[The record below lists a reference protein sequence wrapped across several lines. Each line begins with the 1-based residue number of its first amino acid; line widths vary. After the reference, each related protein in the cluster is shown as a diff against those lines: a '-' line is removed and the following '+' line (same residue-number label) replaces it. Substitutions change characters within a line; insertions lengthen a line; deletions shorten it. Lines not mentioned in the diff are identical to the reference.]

1 MDGIRARIAR
11 AFGKWPRDDREDL
24 TQVNQQRTAE
34 RLTTA
39 DYIVHQEITRRYLDL
54 INQELLDAVIS
65 SGSLDADGEA
75 LARSWLARVLFLPE
89 HVKRGR
95 RAARKVVLKNGGVDI
110 ARNRFSQLWQAGK
123 EVRTAAER
131 SGHRH
136 AWVFESGEG
145 RPLDESRQQAYE
157 GCDPRGPIEFVVAPG
172 YVVDG
177 DKLYVKQVVFT
188 RPTRQPGR
196 VPG

>member
-1 MDGIRARIAR
+1 VDSIRAGIAR
-11 AFGKWPRDDREDL
+11 AFKRRPDDDREEPARGSS
-24 TQVNQQRTAE
+24 QRTGK

-39 DYIVHQEITRRYLDL
+39 EYIVHQEVTRRYLDL

-89 HVKRGR
+89 HVRRGR

-123 EVRTAAER
+123 EVRAAAER
-131 SGHRH
+131 SGHQH
-136 AWVFESGEG
+136 AWVFESAEG
-145 RPLDESRQQAYE
+145 RTLDESRQQAYE

-188 RPTRQPGR
+188 KPARQPR
-196 VPG
+196 RA